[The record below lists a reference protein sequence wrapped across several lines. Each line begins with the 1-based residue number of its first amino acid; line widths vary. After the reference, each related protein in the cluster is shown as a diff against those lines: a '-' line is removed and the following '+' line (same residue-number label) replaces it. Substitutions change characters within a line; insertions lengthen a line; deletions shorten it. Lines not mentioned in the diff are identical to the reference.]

1 MSLKLF
7 FNSQLESHFIYSFLL
22 DCMSVLHFCE
32 TFSQSD
38 PKAVYICLLVLVS
51 YHKCI
56 LMYIKFDLAD
66 LGCFR
71 NVCTSNHIYT
81 PAISFKQQIRQQWT
95 PNTKNNCEQFFMV
108 TWKYDSEA
116 SQASFK
122 LYVQSNFLV

>member
-32 TFSQSD
+32 TFGQSD

-51 YHKCI
+51 YYKCI
-56 LMYIKFDLAD
+56 LMHIKFDLAD

-81 PAISFKQQIRQQWT
+81 PAISFKQQIRQQ
-95 PNTKNNCEQFFMV
+95 
-108 TWKYDSEA
+108 
-116 SQASFK
+116 
-122 LYVQSNFLV
+122 